1 MNEKLAIK
9 LKITDRYYPLRVDWN
24 EEEKLREAAKRINEV
39 VNKYKER
46 YADKDN
52 QDLLAMATLQFVS
65 KLIEFEQQNSGKG
78 LQQDIDALNNEIVSL
93 LEKHR

>member
-9 LKITDRYYPLRVDWN
+9 LKITDRYYPLRVDWS

-78 LQQDIDALNNEIVSL
+78 LQQDIDALNNEIISI
-93 LEKHR
+93 LEKHQ